1 MKSIKIENGDLCI
14 ISKRLQMVS
23 DKEQKI
29 QQTRTILQLVLGEL
43 FYNSDVGLNYTEILD
58 VKEKDISEERKK
70 LAILEALQQ
79 DENIDKVDN
88 ITIDI
93 DKISRKQ
100 TITLQLTYKN
110 EIEPTMI
117 EGVEVG

>member
-1 MKSIKIENGDLCI
+1 MKSLKIENGDLCI

-29 QQTRTILQLVLGEL
+29 QQTQTVLQLVLGEL
-43 FYNSDVGLNYTEILD
+43 FYNADVGLDYTEILD
-58 VKEKDISEERKK
+58 VKEKDISDERKK

-88 ITIDI
+88 ITIDT

-100 TITLQLTYKN
+100 TVTLQLTYKD
-110 EIEPTMI
+110 ETEPIMI